1 MRLTFSRSGCL
12 HFSAEGLV
20 VEMEGL
26 KDSDQ
31 QTGVKSKTWE
41 RKRRQILL
49 MDSGFFFGFFLNVN
63 GSYLTASFCSAW
75 PVCRM

>member
-1 MRLTFSRSGCL
+1 MRLTFSGSGCL

-49 MDSGFFFGFFLNVN
+49 GWM
-63 GSYLTASFCSAW
+63 C
-75 PVCRM
+75 